1 MIQSTF
7 DSCLLSRFINGFG
20 IVGLQTDDT
29 LLLTDK
35 LFVNTEETKLKE
47 AKLLAK
53 EREKL
58 TENSPLNFNGSQI
71 SKKNDSIFLTQELQC
86 KSLRL
91 VSLKPTNL
99 VGSRGKLR
107 TAVTPKDQFI
117 AQSARGAYIA
127 RVCQPEASFDLSYAA
142 QIINPKEEDSK
153 ALNKRLQWQ
162 LDNPSRS
169 LRFIELDL
177 KHLS

>member
-7 DSCLLSRFINGFG
+7 DSCHLSRFINGFG

-29 LLLTDK
+29 LLLADK
-35 LFVNTEETKLKE
+35 LFANTEETKLKE

-58 TENSPLNFNGSQI
+58 TENSPLNFNDSQI

-86 KSLRL
+86 KNLRL
-91 VSLKPTNL
+91 VSQKPTNL
-99 VGSRGKLR
+99 VGSREKLR

-117 AQSARGAYIA
+117 AQ
-127 RVCQPEASFDLSYAA
+127 
-142 QIINPKEEDSK
+142 
-153 ALNKRLQWQ
+153 
-162 LDNPSRS
+162 
-169 LRFIELDL
+169 
-177 KHLS
+177 